1 MSQKRDKQSREKH
14 QLEHQDRRSTRSVSR
29 HRLNQAPELLSS
41 ITDDVESNSTLR
53 PQELCRS
60 RRQDASASDSLE
72 KVIVSG
78 TRLTRDTTANTR
90 SNNGVVASNS
100 SIKLYYCLSNNAIS
114 LLI

>member
-29 HRLNQAPELLSS
+29 QRLNQAPELLSS
-41 ITDDVESNSTLR
+41 ITDDVERNSTLR
-53 PQELCRS
+53 PQELRRS
-60 RRQDASASDSLE
+60 RRKDASASDLLE
-72 KVIVSG
+72 KVVSG

-100 SIKLYYCLSNNAIS
+100 SIKLYYCLSNNAI
-114 LLI
+114 LI